1 MQKSLESMQG
11 LMDKLG
17 NNNAIDL
24 SVATAGDGAVQGK
37 YRVDFEIQIGFL
49 RDQIADERTKREAA

>member
-49 RDQIADERTKREAA
+49 RD